1 MVKDVCKAL
10 ISRTVPKFNNN
21 KNLKDEI
28 QVLQIFLEVNNS
40 IIITSNHCEQF
51 NLLPMEQVK

>member
-21 KNLKDEI
+21 KNWKGEI

-40 IIITSNHCEQF
+40 IIITSNHYEQF
-51 NLLPMEQVK
+51 KWLPMEQVK